1 MKNSKIEIPEVTA
14 SIWNF
19 FRFSDASISRHGL
32 GENIICTFVLTFSQ
46 REKDSGLLSQSHE
59 KTFMTSQ
66 LTCRWLAYSD
76 AMCFFRPRP

>member
-32 GENIICTFVLTFSQ
+32 RENIISTFVLTFSQ
-46 REKDSGLLSQSHE
+46 RVKESGILSQSHDNHDNS
-59 KTFMTSQ
+59 THV
-66 LTCRWLAYSD
+66 
-76 AMCFFRPRP
+76 